1 MKITRRQLRR
11 LILREMAY
19 GGKLGGI
26 HSGGHSDRTDLL
38 FPGGGDPEEWK
49 AKQLRAAGAY
59 AGSDA
64 FDVEAKKRFRHL
76 EPKIHVIYNA
86 GSTYQMQQQGGL
98 EDLKL
103 SGDRVGSTPDKSL
116 AGVDASR
123 ERTRIVSLEQGFDS
137 IKKHPKLSAIDVS
150 GVGPDDVVIL
160 YSASLVGS
168 RSNWQKATPW
178 IIFHAIFEQDV
189 EEAEYIDF
197 DLEKLSP
204 TYFKFLEQLLLGSPH
219 NRISNKGKVMTMAS
233 ARAGF
238 FGDGYGIYGDSLA
251 EMLCQEL
258 LVGHGLRLN
267 MSAADPD
274 EVPLWEEIR
283 QVIKTSAQEVRA
295 NLPGKFIVVGVN

>member
-1 MKITRRQLRR
+1 MKLTRRQLRR

-26 HSGGHSDRTDLL
+26 HSGGHSDRTDLV
-38 FPGGGDPEEWK
+38 FPGGVDPEKWR

-59 AGSDA
+59 AGSAA
-64 FDVEAKKRFRHL
+64 FDVEAEKRFRHL
-76 EPKIHVIYNA
+76 DTKIHVIYNA

-103 SGDRVGSTPDKSL
+103 SGDRVSSTPDKSL
-116 AGVDASR
+116 AGVDASG
-123 ERTRIVSLEQGFDS
+123 ERTRIVSLQQGFDS
-137 IKKHPKLSAIDVS
+137 IKKHPKLSTIDTS
-150 GVGPDDVVIL
+150 GVGPNDVVIL

-168 RSNWQKATPW
+168 RSDWQKATPW
-178 IIFHAIFEQDV
+178 IIFHAIFEQNV

-219 NRISNKGKVMTMAS
+219 NGISNKGKVMTMAS
-233 ARAGF
+233 ARSGVFSDGF
-238 FGDGYGIYGDSLA
+238 GIYGDSLA

-267 MSAADPD
+267 MSAAEPD
-274 EVPLWEEIR
+274 DIPLWEEIR
-283 QVIKTSAQEVRA
+283 QVIKTSAQEVRS